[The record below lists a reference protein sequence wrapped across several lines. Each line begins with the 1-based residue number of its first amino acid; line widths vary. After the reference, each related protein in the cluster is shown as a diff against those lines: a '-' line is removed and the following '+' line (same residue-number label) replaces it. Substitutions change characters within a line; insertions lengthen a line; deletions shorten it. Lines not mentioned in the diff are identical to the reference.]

1 MKSQWKEEI
10 EFLKKFVSKLPV
22 DSTIKWGTE
31 VYTYN
36 GNNVFAFLGFKNHFT
51 IWFYN
56 GVFLKDPYE
65 VLIAAKESTKSLR
78 QWRFTS
84 MDEMN
89 KTKITE
95 YFKEAIEIEKQG
107 LKIKPEKFTPIP
119 IPEILFQ
126 EFKADKSLEICFK
139 RLSAGKQK
147 EYNLYL
153 NEAKQ
158 ESTKLRRMEKIKPL
172 ILLGLGLNDK
182 YKS

>member
-10 EFLKKFVSKLPV
+10 EFLKKIVSKLPV
-22 DSTIKWGTE
+22 EPTIKWGTE

-56 GVFLKDPYE
+56 GVFIKDPYE

-84 MDEMN
+84 KNEMD
-89 KTKITE
+89 KSKITE
-95 YFKEAIEIEKQG
+95 YFKEAIEIEKKG
-107 LKIKPEKFTPIP
+107 LKIKPEKFAPVPIP
-119 IPEILFQ
+119 DILFQ
-126 EFKADKSLEICFK
+126 EFNKDKSFENCFK
-139 RLSAGKQK
+139 KLTPGKQK

-153 NEAKQ
+153 NEPKQ
-158 ESTKLRRMEKIKPL
+158 ESTKLRRLEKIKPL
-172 ILLGLGLNDK
+172 ILQGLGLNDK